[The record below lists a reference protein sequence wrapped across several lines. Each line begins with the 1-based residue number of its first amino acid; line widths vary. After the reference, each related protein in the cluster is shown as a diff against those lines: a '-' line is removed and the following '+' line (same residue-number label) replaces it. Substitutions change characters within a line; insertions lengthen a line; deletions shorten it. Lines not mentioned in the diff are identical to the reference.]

1 MKMDK
6 SSEQCGTDVM
16 SLRQLVLM
24 YGDMGWVLSTIGI
37 PRAGVV
43 WEGCIESEGAE
54 LDHKRKMGIK
64 KE

>member
-16 SLRQLVLM
+16 SLWQLVLM